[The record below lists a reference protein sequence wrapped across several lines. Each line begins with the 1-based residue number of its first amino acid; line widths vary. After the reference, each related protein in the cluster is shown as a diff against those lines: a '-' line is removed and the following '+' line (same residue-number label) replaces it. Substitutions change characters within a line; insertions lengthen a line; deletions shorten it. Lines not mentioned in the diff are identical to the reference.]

1 VTGILQR
8 RLDFDTVMFNPIQM
22 MVMALPVLMAM
33 PMNTDPFESTMR
45 PHVQQLDTSAA
56 QPAQLT
62 SVKDQERAMI
72 HDPPR
77 FHPLAYPRQP
87 QGPALNSFQLHQDP
101 TILQRPHAPRHF
113 IPFADAMKPILPLEN
128 DKETV
133 ESWLSRMEGKAIGKA
148 LARDLQGIIKRPDD
162 FKRELSNKKIR
173 PRDPVP
179 KFVDQRIQPAESA
192 SHNKPS
198 VDTVLMQ
205 ERPTKKLRISPHLKL
220 PHVS

>member
-1 VTGILQR
+1 
-8 RLDFDTVMFNPIQM
+8 
-22 MVMALPVLMAM
+22 
-33 PMNTDPFESTMR
+33 MR

-87 QGPALNSFQLHQDP
+87 QGPALNSFQLHPDP
-101 TILQRPHAPRHF
+101 TILQKAHAPRHF
-113 IPFADAMKPILPLEN
+113 IPYADAMKPIPPLEN

-148 LARDLQGIIKRPDD
+148 LARDLQGHIKRPDD
-162 FKRELSNKKIR
+162 SERDSKRGPYNKKIR
-173 PRDPVP
+173 PREPVP
-179 KFVDQRIQPAESA
+179 KFMDQRIQPAESA
-192 SHNKPS
+192 SHKNPPN
-198 VDTVLMQ
+198 DPVLIQ
-205 ERPTKKLRISPHLKL
+205 EGPTKKLRISPHLNL